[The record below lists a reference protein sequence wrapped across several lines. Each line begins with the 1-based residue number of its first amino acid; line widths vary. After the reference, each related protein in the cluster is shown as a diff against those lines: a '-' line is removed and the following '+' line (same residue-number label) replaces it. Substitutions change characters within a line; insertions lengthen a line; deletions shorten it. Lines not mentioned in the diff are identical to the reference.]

1 MNLPIRLTLAF
12 LVFLGT
18 YVLSWLVLLL
28 FLPFGGIEWLGN
40 LLALVIAIIVG
51 RIAWLRSVGP
61 PDSALGFAA
70 YGAKHVAR

>member
-12 LVFLGT
+12 LVFVAT
-18 YVLSWLVLLL
+18 YMLSWFVLLL
-28 FLPFGGIEWLGN
+28 FLPFGGIEGLGN

-61 PDSALGFAA
+61 PDSAPGFAA